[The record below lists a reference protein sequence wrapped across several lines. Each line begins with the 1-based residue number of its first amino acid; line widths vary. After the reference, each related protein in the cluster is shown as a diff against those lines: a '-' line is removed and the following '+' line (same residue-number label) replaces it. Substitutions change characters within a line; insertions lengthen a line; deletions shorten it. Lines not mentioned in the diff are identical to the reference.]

1 MRILVVD
8 DNRDV
13 ATMLAELLQIDGHE
27 DVAIAH
33 DGAAALASMRA
44 SKPDFVLCDLV
55 LPGELDGRA
64 IARTCRSE
72 PQFHDVRAGGDV
84 GLWRSRGPGPRDRGG
99 VRRPAGEAGSIR
111 DAGGMHPAGGKRVA
125 VVRVEAV
132 APLQRRRQ
140 PFLVGV
146 RGFEPPASTS
156 RT

>member
-13 ATMLAELLQIDGHE
+13 ATMLAELLQIDGHD

-72 PQFHDVRAGGDV
+72 PQLHDVRLVAMSGYGA
-84 GLWRSRGPGPRDRGG
+84 PEDRA
-99 VRRPAGEAGSIR
+99 RAIEAGFDDLLAKPVRYETLSECIR
-111 DAGGMHPAGGKRVA
+111 QAGTA
-125 VVRVEAV
+125 
-132 APLQRRRQ
+132 
-140 PFLVGV
+140 
-146 RGFEPPASTS
+146 
-156 RT
+156 